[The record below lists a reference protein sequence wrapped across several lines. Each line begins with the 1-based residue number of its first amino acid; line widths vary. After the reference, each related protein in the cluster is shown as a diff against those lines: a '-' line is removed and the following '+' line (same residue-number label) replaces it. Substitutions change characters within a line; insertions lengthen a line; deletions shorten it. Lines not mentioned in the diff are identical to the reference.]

1 MNRRGVA
8 LLLAVVVLAALG
20 AITLSA
26 LALARTEQSAG
37 LAALARVQAR
47 GAAEGALTLARQGW
61 PGSSTPVI
69 PGGETSLAGFLA
81 PGPASGGARVRALGG
96 PFFSLEASGVRFSVA
111 GRELGSVRMQ
121 LLVLLGPPDSSG
133 NIRPSPF
140 PRGWRVLP

>member
-1 MNRRGVA
+1 MNRHGVA

-37 LAALARVQAR
+37 LAALAHVQAR
-47 GAAEGALTLARQGW
+47 AAAEGALTLARQGW

-69 PGGETSLAGFLA
+69 PGGEISLTGFVA
-81 PGPASGGARVRALGG
+81 PGPATGNARLRALGG
-96 PFFSLEASGVRFSVA
+96 PFYSLEASGARFSVA
-111 GRELGSVRMQ
+111 GSELGSVRMQ

-133 NIRPSPF
+133 SVHPTPF
-140 PRGWRVLP
+140 PRGWRLLP